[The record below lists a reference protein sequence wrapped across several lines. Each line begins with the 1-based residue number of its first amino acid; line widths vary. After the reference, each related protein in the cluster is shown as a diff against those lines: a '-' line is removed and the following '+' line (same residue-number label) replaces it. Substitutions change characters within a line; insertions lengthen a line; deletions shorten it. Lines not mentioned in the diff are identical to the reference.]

1 MTHAATLDE
10 LTSVYAKNH
19 SASMLAAQH
28 QLSLAESIAAFFYR
42 CESCSVIEMQAAK
55 PNNGIGVKRRD
66 GQGHSDPKTQK
77 NSPNKAKAA
86 AAHPKAEVSD
96 LSDAAEDVNGTPV
109 FFPYADAQTAEHNS
123 HESTTANATSALP
136 AYIPLDIPAYSP
148 LHTLTPV
155 DSYSKPDSHEQDV
168 ANANVGKVTA
178 EDDVAKTLEGACDDL
193 FFLQNGLRTLH
204 DTLTQ
209 PSLEPSKTNLS
220 MFPWKI

>member
-10 LTSVYAKNH
+10 LKSVFAKNH

-96 LSDAAEDVNGTPV
+96 LSDAALKQIKIAEDKELSLMQNYTC
-109 FFPYADAQTAEHNS
+109 FFENFSYKVAEAEDANRSIKPNVVQSTFKSAIS
-123 HESTTANATSALP
+123 GHEILKLWLEEVPRRGINKANARL
-136 AYIPLDIPAYSP
+136 
-148 LHTLTPV
+148 
-155 DSYSKPDSHEQDV
+155 
-168 ANANVGKVTA
+168 
-178 EDDVAKTLEGACDDL
+178 
-193 FFLQNGLRTLH
+193 LRR
-204 DTLTQ
+204 
-209 PSLEPSKTNLS
+209 
-220 MFPWKI
+220 FG